1 MDNFDLRRYLTE
13 QKQTTAPQHIV
24 ESVTKL
30 LNEEMTPGE
39 FKKETGLDSSIIM
52 HMFDDIKEELIEAV
66 KYTLERIPG
75 GNTEKPRNIN
85 YFAQR
90 ILAAIFYGLD
100 DADIWGTET
109 PWRKQVAKQ
118 IAASIPEPPMNPTFN
133 NPRGVAEE

>member
-13 QKQTTAPQHIV
+13 QKQTTPQHIV
-24 ESVTKL
+24 ESVNKL

-39 FKKETGLDSSIIM
+39 FKKQTGIDSSTIM
-52 HMFDDIKEELIEAV
+52 HMFDDIKRELRDAV
-66 KYTLERIPG
+66 NYTLKRIPG
-75 GNTEKPRNIN
+75 GDTEEPRNIN

-109 PWRKQVAKQ
+109 PFRKQVAKK
-118 IAASIPEPPMNPTFN
+118 IATFNSEPPTNPTFN
-133 NPRGVAEE
+133 NLRGVAEE